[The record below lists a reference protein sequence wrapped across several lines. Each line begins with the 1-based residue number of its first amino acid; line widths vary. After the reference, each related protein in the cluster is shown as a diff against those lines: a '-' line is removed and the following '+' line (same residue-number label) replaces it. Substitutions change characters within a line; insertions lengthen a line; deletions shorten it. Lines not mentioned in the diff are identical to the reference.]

1 MIVATLL
8 AHLTTPE
15 ALSAQAILALLTA
28 LGLSSTAGFRAYLP
42 LLALAIGSNI
52 DSSVL
57 PLQPSFQTLKSP
69 PLIIILAIL
78 TLLEIAVDK
87 VPLIDHFSDLI
98 HTVIRP
104 FSGAII
110 MAATQNSLSDIS
122 PWLAAGV
129 GAVLALAFHTVKAS
143 SRPVVSATTAGIGN
157 PVVSTIE
164 DILAAVMSV
173 LLIAAPIIGIILLVV
188 LALLLVRLMI
198 GLVRKIRGR
207 RAAGV
212 VPGTAQAAQG
222 GRRSRVPQPVYASSG
237 TDAANPSNGVILSSG
252 STLTS
257 TYQPQAGA
265 ASPGVR
271 PSPILQVPNVA
282 PPVPTQSYPP
292 AGGFVSDPPTMPGQ
306 MH

>member
-1 MIVATLL
+1 MIVASLL

-15 ALSAQAILALLTA
+15 ALSVQAIFALLTA
-28 LGLSSTAGFRAYLP
+28 LGLSSTAGIRAYLP

-52 DSSVL
+52 DSSAL
-57 PLQPSFQTLKSP
+57 PLQPNFQTLKSP
-69 PLIIILAIL
+69 PLIIILAVL

-87 VPLIDHFSDLI
+87 VPVIDHFSDAV

-110 MAATQNSLSDIS
+110 MAGTQNSLSDIS

-129 GAVLALAFHTVKAS
+129 GAVLALAFHTVKAT
-143 SRPVVSATTAGIGN
+143 SRPVVSATTAGVGN
-157 PVVSTIE
+157 PIVSTIE

-173 LLIAAPIIGIILLVV
+173 LLIAAPVIGIILLVV

-198 GLVRKIRGR
+198 GVVRRVRGR
-207 RAAGV
+207 RAGGV
-212 VPGTAQAAQG
+212 VPGTAQAARG
-222 GRRSRVPQPVYASSG
+222 GSQVPQPVYASGG
-237 TDAANPSNGVILSSG
+237 TGAGNPSNGVVLSSG

-257 TYQPQAGA
+257 TYQPQAGP
-265 ASPGVR
+265 ASPSVR
-271 PSPILQVPNVA
+271 PSPILQVPKVA
-282 PPVPTQSYPP
+282 PPMPTQPYPP
-292 AGGFVSDPPTMPGQ
+292 AGGHVSDPPTMPGQ